1 MNEETERRQQIL
13 EAAFQEFAHKGFKGA
28 TIKSIAQAA
37 GLAAPS
43 LIYWYFPT
51 KEDLFQAVIE
61 SRAAFFQVIAQG
73 NDLLDTPP
81 DLFLPN
87 MARSYLMMTQVP
99 EMSQMVRLLI
109 AEASQRPELAD
120 LISQR
125 LMVPVLTFLQRY
137 MTRQIELGR
146 LRPHDVR
153 SSTRVFIGLLIPQ
166 ALSQTI
172 LPALRQDGLT
182 NEEHVAAAID
192 LFLNGLKPKGN
203 S

>member
-61 SRAAFFQVIAQG
+61 SRSEFFQAIGQAEQVL
-73 NDLLDTPP
+73 DLPP
-81 DLFLPN
+81 ELFLPN
-87 MARSYLMMTQVP
+87 MARAYLTMTQMP
-99 EMSQMVRLLI
+99 DMPQMVRLLI
-109 AEASQRPELAD
+109 AEVSQRPELGD

-125 LMVPVLTFLQRY
+125 LMVPVLSFLQRY

-166 ALSQTI
+166 ALGQTF

-192 LFLNGLKPKGN
+192 LFLNGLKPV

>member
-28 TIKSIAQAA
+28 TIKSIAQSA
-37 GLAAPS
+37 GLSAPS

-61 SRAAFFQVIAQG
+61 SRSEFFQAVGQAEQ
-73 NDLLDTPP
+73 LLDLPP
-81 DLFLPN
+81 EMFLPN
-87 MARSYLMMTQVP
+87 MARAYLTMTQDP
-99 EMSQMVRLLI
+99 EIPPMVRLMI
-109 AEASQRPELAD
+109 AELSQRPELAD

-125 LMVPVLTFLQRY
+125 LMMPVLTFLQRY
-137 MTRQIELGR
+137 LTRQIELGR

-153 SSTRVFIGLLIPQ
+153 SSSRVFMGLLIPQ
-166 ALSQTI
+166 ALGQAFF
-172 LPALRQDGLT
+172 PALRQDGLT
-182 NEEHVAAAID
+182 NEEHIAAAID
-192 LFLNGLKPKGN
+192 LFLNGLKQG

>member
-28 TIKSIAQAA
+28 TIKSIAQSA
-37 GLAAPS
+37 GLSAPS

-61 SRAAFFQVIAQG
+61 SRSEFFQAVGQAEQ
-73 NDLLDTPP
+73 LLDLPP
-81 DLFLPN
+81 EMFLPN
-87 MARSYLMMTQVP
+87 MARAYLTMTQDP
-99 EMSQMVRLLI
+99 EIPPMVRLMI
-109 AEASQRPELAD
+109 AELSQRPELAD

-125 LMVPVLTFLQRY
+125 LMMPVLMFLQRY
-137 MTRQIELGR
+137 LTRQIELGR

-153 SSTRVFIGLLIPQ
+153 SSSRVFMGLLIPQ
-166 ALSQTI
+166 ALGQAFF
-172 LPALRQDGLT
+172 PALRQDGLT
-182 NEEHVAAAID
+182 NEEHIAAAID
-192 LFLNGLKPKGN
+192 LFLNGLKQG

>member
-1 MNEETERRQQIL
+1 MNEETERRQQIV
-13 EAAFQEFAHKGFKGA
+13 EAAFQEFAHKGFRGA

-37 GLAAPS
+37 ALSAPS

-61 SRAAFFQVIAQG
+61 SRVEFFQVISQG
-73 NDLLDTPP
+73 DELLDTPP
-81 DLFLPN
+81 DVFLLN
-87 MARSYLMMTQVP
+87 MARSYLMMTRIP
-99 EMSQMVRLLI
+99 EMSQMIRLLI

-125 LMVPVLTFLQRY
+125 LMVPVLSFLQRY
-137 MTRQIELGR
+137 MTRQVQLGH

-153 SSTRVFIGLLIPQ
+153 SSSRVFIGLLIPQ
-166 ALSQTI
+166 ALSQTF
-172 LPALRQDGLT
+172 LPALRQDGLS
-182 NEEHVAAAID
+182 NEEHSAAAID
-192 LFLNGLKPKGN
+192 LFLHGLKQG

>member
-13 EAAFQEFAHKGFKGA
+13 EAAFHEFAHKGFKGA

-61 SRAAFFQVIAQG
+61 SRAEFFQVMSQG

-81 DLFLPN
+81 DAFLPN
-87 MARSYLMMTQVP
+87 MARAYLMMTQVP
-99 EMSQMVRLLI
+99 EMAQMVRLLI
-109 AEASQRPELAD
+109 AEVSQRPELGD

-125 LMVPVLTFLQRY
+125 LMVPVLSFLQRY

-166 ALSQTI
+166 ALGQTF

-192 LFLNGLKPKGN
+192 LFLNGLKPV

>member
-1 MNEETERRQQIL
+1 MNEEIERRQQIL

-37 GLAAPS
+37 GLSAPS

-61 SRAAFFQVIAQG
+61 SRTEFFQVMSRG

-81 DLFLPN
+81 DVFLPN
-87 MARSYLMMTQVP
+87 MARAYLMMTQVP
-99 EMSQMVRLLI
+99 EMAQMVRLLI
-109 AEASQRPELAD
+109 AEVSQRPELGD

-125 LMVPVLTFLQRY
+125 LMVPVLSFLQRY

-166 ALSQTI
+166 ALGQTF

-182 NEEHVAAAID
+182 NAEHVAAAID
-192 LFLNGLKPKGN
+192 LFLHGLKPV